1 MLAGSLYNLA
11 HGWLR
16 ARGTAIRIKDFRR
29 TSALLLPAL
38 VYVAVIPLLGLYGAS
53 ATYLFGTLR
62 FQSRVGIV
70 RALVIALVTAVVL
83 WAVFEKIFQIA
94 LPHGLVGAILEDL

>member
-1 MLAGSLYNLA
+1 MLAGSLYNLG

-16 ARGTAIRIKDFRR
+16 GTGIAVRRSDFRR
-29 TSALLLPAL
+29 TSALLLPAVL
-38 VYVAVIPLLGLYGAS
+38 YVALIPLLGLYGAS

-70 RALVIALVTAVVL
+70 RALVIALLTAVVL
-83 WAVFEKIFQIA
+83 YAVFERMFQIS
-94 LPHGLVGAILEDL
+94 LPHGLLGAMLDL

>member
-1 MLAGSLYNLA
+1 MAGCA
-11 HGWLR
+11 P
-16 ARGTAIRIKDFRR
+16 RGTAIRVRDFRR
-29 TSALLLPAL
+29 TAALLLPAL
-38 VYVAVIPLLGLYGAS
+38 VYVAVIPLLGIYGAS

-83 WAVFEKIFQIA
+83 
-94 LPHGLVGAILEDL
+94 